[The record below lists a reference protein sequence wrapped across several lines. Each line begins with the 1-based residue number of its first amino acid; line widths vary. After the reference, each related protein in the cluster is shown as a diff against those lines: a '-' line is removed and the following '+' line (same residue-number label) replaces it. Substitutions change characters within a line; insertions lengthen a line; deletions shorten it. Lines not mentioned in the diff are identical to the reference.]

1 MRSRATQD
9 RPAGEL
15 SHRQIQLVMLALM
28 SAVFLSGV
36 DVSIVA
42 AALPTLV
49 GEFHR
54 PDLYSWAVTAY
65 LLTETASVPLYGKIG
80 DLYGRKRVLHAAIA
94 LFLVGSVLCGASG
107 SMWQLIV
114 FRGLQGLGAGGIV
127 SSALAI
133 VADITSARERGRY
146 QGYFMGTFA
155 LSSLVG
161 PLLGGFFVDGPG
173 WRWAFY
179 VNLPLGLFSM
189 AVASRLLQMPPH
201 RGKAV
206 VDWWGIGLVF
216 SGVSALLLAISTG
229 GHHYAWRSPVVAGM
243 LGGAVVLIGCFVL
256 RQRYAP
262 EPVLPLRLFGNP
274 VFLVSMSLSFVVGA
288 VIFGALAF
296 MPQFLQLAR
305 GDTATQAGLLMVPML
320 AGAVVTSTVVGRMV
334 SRRGRYKV
342 FPVAGMAAWTVALLL
357 LSRVHADIPH
367 AQLLVPVTLLGIG
380 MGLTMPILT
389 VAVQNSVE
397 FRDLGVA
404 SSAIV
409 FFRSLGGSVGAAV
422 FGAVFIARLDT
433 RLAQQVPG
441 LSGGVNEIIDT
452 PQRVAGLPFPLRE
465 GVRASYATSMH
476 EIFLIAVPVALAAF
490 VLAWFLREYKLR
502 TTSGLQQAAGA
513 RRAAD
518 ERVAVPDGDP

>member
-1 MRSRATQD
+1 
-9 RPAGEL
+9 
-15 SHRQIQLVMLALM
+15 M
-28 SAVFLSGV
+28 SAIFLTGV

-80 DLYGRKRVLHAAIA
+80 DLYGRKRVLHVAIA

-107 SMWQLIV
+107 SMWQLV
-114 FRGLQGLGAGGIV
+114 AFRGLQGLGAGGLV

-133 VADITSARERGRY
+133 VADITSARARGRY
-146 QGYFMGTFA
+146 QGYFISTFA
-155 LSSLVG
+155 LASLVG
-161 PLLGGFFVDGPG
+161 PLVGGFFVDGPG

-179 VNLPLGLFSM
+179 VNVPLGLLSM
-189 AVASRLLQMPPH
+189 AVTGRLLQMPPH

-229 GHHYAWRSPVVAGM
+229 GRHYAWTSPEVAGM
-243 LGGAVVLIGCFVL
+243 LAGAVVLIGCFAF
-256 RQRYAP
+256 RERHAR
-262 EPVLPLRLFGNP
+262 EPILPLRLFGNS
-274 VFLVSMSLSFVVGA
+274 VFLVSMSLSFVIGA

-305 GDTATQAGLLMVPML
+305 GDTATQAGLMMTPML
-320 AGAVVTSTVVGRMV
+320 GGAVVTSTVVGRMV
-334 SRRGRYKV
+334 SRHGRYRI
-342 FPVAGMAAWTVALLL
+342 FPIGGMAAMATALLL
-357 LSRVHADIPH
+357 LSRVHAGIPYIE
-367 AQLLVPVTLLGIG
+367 LLLPITLLGVG

-397 FRDLGVA
+397 FQDLGVA

-409 FFRSLGGSVGAAV
+409 FFRSLGGSIGAAV
-422 FGAVFIARLDT
+422 FGAVLIARLDA
-433 RLAQQVPG
+433 RLPQHVPG
-441 LSGGVNEIIDT
+441 LHGGVNSIIDT
-452 PQRVAGLPFPLRE
+452 PERVAGLPLALRE
-465 GVRASYATSMH
+465 GVRVSYATSMH
-476 EIFLIAVPVALAAF
+476 EVFLIAAPVALAAF

-502 TTSGLQQAAGA
+502 TTSGMQQAASA
-513 RRAAD
+513 RQAAG